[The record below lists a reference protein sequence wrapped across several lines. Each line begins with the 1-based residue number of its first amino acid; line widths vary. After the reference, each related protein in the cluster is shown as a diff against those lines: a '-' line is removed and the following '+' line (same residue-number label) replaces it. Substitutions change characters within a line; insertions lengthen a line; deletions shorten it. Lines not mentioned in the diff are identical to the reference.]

1 MPPQTNVAA
10 AKAQPSRHHTCPAHA
25 TSAPSPVPDEPP
37 APHVNILKPAPLP
50 DENKAGLLQ
59 PVLDGSV
66 DASEDYATA
75 AGSAASWG

>member
-1 MPPQTNVAA
+1 
-10 AKAQPSRHHTCPAHA
+10 
-25 TSAPSPVPDEPP
+25 VPDEPP